1 MDLLAGVGL
10 LASTLAVGI
19 SMAFGALRAAVA
31 LLTPRATPPARPSS
45 PAVATRANR
54 LAIAGPLPTEVGLAV
69 ARPQP
74 YPSRDT
80 LRA

>member
-19 SMAFGALRAAVA
+19 GLAFGALRAAVA
-31 LLTPRATPPARPSS
+31 LLTPPATPPPRPSL
-45 PAVATRANR
+45 PARSTSGDRAV
-54 LAIAGPLPTEVGLAV
+54 IAGPLPMELGLAV
-69 ARPQP
+69 ARPEP